1 MSRLGQVYVYSTFQP
16 FYKFFEDFGDPD
28 TWRVL
33 FFPACSYRIL
43 DEISHIT
50 SLGFLVTLR

>member
-1 MSRLGQVYVYSTFQP
+1 MSRLGQVYAYSTFQP

-28 TWRVL
+28 TCKVL
-33 FFPACSYRIL
+33 FFPASSYRIL

-50 SLGFLVTLR
+50 MLQELV

>member
-28 TWRVL
+28 TCKVL
-33 FFPACSYRIL
+33 FFPASSYRIL

-50 SLGFLVTLR
+50 MLQELV